1 LLSQA
6 ELFILHF
13 NTSFYDPALRHSS
26 VQFLNYIL
34 SGAFYHST
42 SIETAPGLFVGA
54 DSNELLSLGT
64 MTSMTMGI
72 LHHKTAFPKSNS
84 ITRPAKA
91 KVQIKTGSTYEA
103 LNTTKRTFKRIDR
116 INLHDLRERIYYSWG
131 KSGGILVIMPEQNQS
146 RDRSPS
152 LGSTKT
158 LVGDELNMHSGNLEK
173 HLSSKNNS
181 LSYDCDCY
189 PKEGLSGELCLISDS
204 VTKPNL
210 LKFTIQERASLNGG
224 KIVEKAKVFGNAK
237 NMLNSIRLNNAIQ
250 LPINIRRRNLSTD
263 CKNNRETLIFSEHE

>member
-1 LLSQA
+1 
-6 ELFILHF
+6 
-13 NTSFYDPALRHSS
+13 
-26 VQFLNYIL
+26 
-34 SGAFYHST
+34 
-42 SIETAPGLFVGA
+42 
-54 DSNELLSLGT
+54 

-146 RDRSPS
+146 RDRSPT
-152 LGSTKT
+152 LGSKKT

-173 HLSSKNNS
+173 YLIKLLGNVLPFVSS
-181 LSYDCDCY
+181 
-189 PKEGLSGELCLISDS
+189 
-204 VTKPNL
+204 KPNL